1 MALRRPQRRSLQAVL
16 AGLAGIAP
24 LATAS
29 AAFAAGTPSGFP
41 GRYSNPFGSVT
52 IKQTATGFEVEISTV
67 EPKRGTW
74 VCDFSESGRLAG
86 GQIVIDYRPELAPKD
101 SAPVKV
107 TLTLNNNL
115 LTVSEQRGEQTAD
128 YCGFNGFI
136 GGDYRR
142 KAKR

>member
-1 MALRRPQRRSLQAVL
+1 ML
-16 AGLAGIAP
+16 AGLIGIAVLP
-24 LATAS
+24 AAP
-29 AAFAAGTPSGFP
+29 AAFAAGPAGGFP

-52 IKQTATGFEVEISTV
+52 IRQTAAGFEVEIATA

-74 VCDFSESGRLAG
+74 VCDFSESGRLSG
-86 GQIVIDYRPELAPKD
+86 GKIVIDYRPEAAPKD

-115 LTVSEQRGEQTAD
+115 LTVDEQRGERTAD

-142 KAKR
+142 KAKH